1 MDGLQKVLMFVES
14 LDKINDEVIGYKEI
28 EGDEFILSLNNLSL
42 SLVDDKNQV
51 EIIYV
56 SITR

>member
-1 MDGLQKVLMFVES
+1 MFVES

-42 SLVDDKNQV
+42 SLIDDKNQV